1 MIVMQRQWKR
11 LLQKRL
17 HHQFKISLKMM
28 EMMKSTRMME
38 TLKIMQMTQTM
49 KSIRMMKTMQ
59 MMKTLRTMQIAAVK
73 KAMRTLL
80 KKKRL
85 RNFPHL
91 HKAEKAEDKVVK
103 DEAERVAAVFR
114 LFKTGFRS
122 CNKRKTEWS
131 GFLALEVKCR
141 SDCFFHFKKLKLY

>member
-1 MIVMQRQWKR
+1 MIVMQSQWKR

-28 EMMKSTRMME
+28 EMMKSTRMMK
-38 TLKIMQMTQTM
+38 TL
-49 KSIRMMKTMQ
+49 KTMQ

-141 SDCFFHFKKLKLY
+141 SDCFFHFKKLKLYSKSYTLVNS

>member
-1 MIVMQRQWKR
+1 MIVMQSQWKR

-17 HHQFKISLKMM
+17 HHQFKISLK
-28 EMMKSTRMME
+28 
-38 TLKIMQMTQTM
+38 I
-49 KSIRMMKTMQ
+49 MQ

-103 DEAERVAAVFR
+103 DEAERVGAVFR

-131 GFLALEVKCR
+131 GFLALE
-141 SDCFFHFKKLKLY
+141 

>member
-1 MIVMQRQWKR
+1 MIVMQSQWKR

-28 EMMKSTRMME
+28 EMMKSARMMK
-38 TLKIMQMTQTM
+38 TLKVMQMTQTM
-49 KSIRMMKTMQ
+49 KSIRMLQ

-73 KAMRTLL
+73 KAMMTLL

>member
-1 MIVMQRQWKR
+1 MIVMQSQWKR

-28 EMMKSTRMME
+28 EMMKSTRMMK
-38 TLKIMQMTQTM
+38 TLKIMQL
-49 KSIRMMKTMQ
+49 
-59 MMKTLRTMQIAAVK
+59 MKTLRTMQIAAVK

-80 KKKRL
+80 KKRL

-103 DEAERVAAVFR
+103 DEEERVAAVFR

>member
-1 MIVMQRQWKR
+1 
-11 LLQKRL
+11 
-17 HHQFKISLKMM
+17 
-28 EMMKSTRMME
+28 MMKSTRMMK

-49 KSIRMMKTMQ
+49 KSIR

-80 KKKRL
+80 KKRL

-103 DEAERVAAVFR
+103 DEEERVAAVFR